1 MTQPGAMKERSTRC
15 REHPLNKESQQR
27 TCIGCRQVRP
37 KAELVRLTRGKE
49 REVKVDHQ
57 QVAPGRGAYSCPTPE
72 CLERAL
78 AQNRLARALKS
89 PLAPIGLNMAE
100 ILESWRRR

>member
-1 MTQPGAMKERSTRC
+1 MKGSPE
-15 REHPLNKESQQR
+15 R

-37 KAELVRLTRGKE
+37 KAALVRLTGGDDRD
-49 REVKVDHQ
+49 VVVDRR
-57 QVAPGRGAYSCPTPE
+57 QVAQGRGAYACPTLE

-78 AQNRLARALKS
+78 AQGRLARALKS
-89 PLAPIGLNMAE
+89 PARLSGASAAE